1 MQTRPKGTPKTGGR
15 KKGTPN
21 KRSLAQQSKAAKG
34 GIMPLDYMLKVLRAP
49 LPKVKDPEERRFQQA
64 RKDKMAD
71 WAAPYLHPK
80 LMPVNKTG
88 GNEIPIALTDENGVI
103 EKARRVAFVI
113 AQGARAA
120 KAAKKMV
127 KA

>member
-1 MQTRPKGTPKTGGR
+1 MRPKGTPKTGGR
-15 KKGTPN
+15 QKGTPN

-49 LPKVKDPEERRFQQA
+49 LPKTTDPDEKRWHQA

-71 WAAPYLHPK
+71 WAAPYLHAK
-80 LMPVNKTG
+80 LQPVNKDG
-88 GNEIPIALTDENGVI
+88 SSQIDVVAHDANSRI
-103 EKARRVAFVI
+103 EQGRRVAFVL
-113 AQGARAA
+113 ALGARAA
-120 KAAKKMV
+120 KAAKKVV